1 MMNTIE
7 CMKSRRSVRAFKP
20 DKISHEILE
29 QAIDAAAYAP
39 SWKNTQIT
47 RYIAIEN
54 EQLRT
59 RIAEECCEGNN
70 RRIILNAPLV
80 VAVTLIEKRS
90 GYERDGSFT
99 TIKGEDWQNYDCGLA
114 SGFFTLAAHELG
126 LASVIVGIFDYQRTA
141 ALIEVPE
148 GQRLMALI
156 AVGYADETPDVPKKK
171 SVTDLLTYR

>member
-7 CMKSRRSVRAFKP
+7 CMKTRRSVRTFKP

-39 SWKNTQIT
+39 SWKNTQVT

-54 EQLRT
+54 EELKT
-59 RIAEECCEGNN
+59 KIAEQCCEGNN
-70 RRIILNAPLV
+70 RKIILNAPLA
-80 VAVTLIEKRS
+80 VAVTLLEERS

-99 TIKGEDWQNYDCGLA
+99 TIKGEDWQNYDCGIA
-114 SGFFTLAAHELG
+114 SGIFTLAAHELG
-126 LASVIVGIFDYQRTA
+126 LASVIVGIFDYENAA
-141 ALIEVPE
+141 ALIEVPK
-148 GQRLMALI
+148 GQRIMALI
-156 AVGYADETPDVPKKK
+156 AVGYAEETPAVPKKK